1 MIKPM
6 IIGIGGGTGSGKTT
20 AAKKIVT
27 TIGADLVLSL
37 KQDSYYRNLAD
48 MPLDRRRKANY
59 DHPDAFDNGLLFNHL
74 ERLRAGESI
83 QQPVYDFVT
92 HSRTPG
98 SIRIDPLPLLVVEG
112 ILVLFDSRMRQ
123 YMDLKIFMDCEADI
137 RFVRRLRRDMTN
149 RGRSAESVV
158 EQYLSTVRPM
168 HLQFV
173 EPSRRY
179 ADIILAGDGSGDASM
194 ESIIE
199 RIRSFLAAPDPT
211 R

>member
-1 MIKPM
+1 M

-20 AAKKIVT
+20 AAKNIVT
-27 TIGADLVLSL
+27 AIGTDLVLSL

-48 MPLDRRRKANY
+48 MPLDRRHKANF
-59 DHPDAFDNGLLFNHL
+59 DHPDAFDNELLLNHL

-83 QQPVYDFVT
+83 QQPIYDYVT
-92 HSRTPG
+92 HTRKPDLV
-98 SIRIDPLPLLVVEG
+98 RIDPLPVIVVEG
-112 ILVLFDSRMRQ
+112 ILVLSDSRMRPL
-123 YMDLKIFMDCEADI
+123 MDLKIFMDCDADI
-137 RFVRRLRRDMTN
+137 RFVRRLRRDIHH

-179 ADIILAGDGSGDASM
+179 ADIIIAGDGSGDADM
-194 ESIIE
+194 ESIAE
-199 RIRSFLAAPDPT
+199 RIRSFLAAPGPT